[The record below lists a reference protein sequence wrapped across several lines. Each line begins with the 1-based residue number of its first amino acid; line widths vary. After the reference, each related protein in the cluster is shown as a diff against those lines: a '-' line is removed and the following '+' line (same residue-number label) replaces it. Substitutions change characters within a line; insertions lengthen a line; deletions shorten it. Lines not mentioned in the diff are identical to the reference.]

1 MSMAQ
6 CVEALVTSDR
16 RAEREYR
23 YRLSRIGR
31 FVNTNYDEEM
41 ANVLRFTTHYVAEQK
56 APQYAAALSKA
67 ETYKY
72 EVKSDELDIVVM
84 NQPSDEAAT
93 GAAGRYKEVLRATHL
108 IASELADLDDDK
120 AFDEMI
126 CFVIQQWRNV
136 RQIQEM
142 PWGETQPKRER
153 EDDVESKSKP
163 IDDPGASI
171 KGTVT
176 ETSSAKLKV
185 RINPK
190 ARMVGRPQKQKKT
203 TFASERTDRKW
214 YKAAEKGRATAGS
227 DTLETLLDSLDQA
240 KPGLMEKQKRLS
252 SVLVKNTRQN
262 PVLVDAEEDTTVTPG
277 GVVEVDQ
284 IKDVGFFTREQI
296 EIMRRVEN
304 LKSTVQLGLD
314 SHKWLSEEALPAL
327 GAEYH
332 EEARQLSDQV
342 LNTYPYTPI
351 EGLDN
356 APDYVYSML
365 YRAIPPSWLADASIR
380 VDGSEVLMIQDDLDI
395 TCGVVIQTR
404 VQKLAFE
411 Q

>member
-1 MSMAQ
+1 
-6 CVEALVTSDR
+6 
-16 RAEREYR
+16 
-23 YRLSRIGR
+23 
-31 FVNTNYDEEM
+31 M

-72 EVKSDELDIVVM
+72 EVKSDELNIVVM

-93 GAAGRYKEVLRATHL
+93 SAA
-108 IASELADLDDDK
+108 ELPDLDDDK
-120 AFDEMI
+120 ALDEMLS
-126 CFVIQQWRNV
+126 FVLQQWRNV
-136 RQIQEM
+136 RQMQEM
-142 PWGETQPKRER
+142 PWGETQPKWEC

-171 KGTVT
+171 KGAAT
-176 ETSSAKLKV
+176 ETSLDKLKV

-227 DTLETLLDSLDQA
+227 DTLEALLDSLDRA

-252 SVLVKNTRQN
+252 SVWSSKLKPPTSGLCVEKCGILNTRQN
-262 PVLVDAEEDTTVTPG
+262 PVLVDAEADTTVTPG
-277 GVVEVDQ
+277 GVVEVDP

-327 GAEYH
+327 NAEYH
-332 EEARQLSDQV
+332 KEARQVSDQV

-356 APDYVYSML
+356 APDY
-365 YRAIPPSWLADASIR
+365 SI
-380 VDGSEVLMIQDDLDI
+380 
-395 TCGVVIQTR
+395 
-404 VQKLAFE
+404 
-411 Q
+411 

>member
-1 MSMAQ
+1 MG
-6 CVEALVTSDR
+6 LYR
-16 RAEREYR
+16 R
-23 YRLSRIGR
+23 
-31 FVNTNYDEEM
+31 
-41 ANVLRFTTHYVAEQK
+41 K
-56 APQYAAALSKA
+56 
-67 ETYKY
+67 
-72 EVKSDELDIVVM
+72 M

-93 GAAGRYKEVLRATHL
+93 SAAGRYKEVLRATHL
-108 IASELADLDDDK
+108 IASELPDLDDDK
-120 AFDEMI
+120 ALDEMLS
-126 CFVIQQWRNV
+126 FVLQQWRNV
-136 RQIQEM
+136 RQMQEM
-142 PWGETQPKRER
+142 PWGETQPKWEC

-171 KGTVT
+171 KGAAT
-176 ETSSAKLKV
+176 ETSLDKLKV

-227 DTLETLLDSLDQA
+227 DTLEALLDSLDRA

-252 SVLVKNTRQN
+252 SVWSIIGPLHEGPPIRNTRQN
-262 PVLVDAEEDTTVTPG
+262 PVLVDAEADTTVTPG
-277 GVVEVDQ
+277 GVVEVDP

-327 GAEYH
+327 NAEYH
-332 EEARQLSDQV
+332 KEARQVSDQV

-356 APDYVYSML
+356 APDY
-365 YRAIPPSWLADASIR
+365 SI
-380 VDGSEVLMIQDDLDI
+380 
-395 TCGVVIQTR
+395 
-404 VQKLAFE
+404 
-411 Q
+411 